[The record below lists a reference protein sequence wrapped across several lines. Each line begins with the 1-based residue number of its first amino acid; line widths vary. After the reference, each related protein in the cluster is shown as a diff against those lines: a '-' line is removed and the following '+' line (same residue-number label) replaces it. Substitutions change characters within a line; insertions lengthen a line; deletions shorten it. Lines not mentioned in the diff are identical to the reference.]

1 MLENNASFEKGEKS
15 LQYANKTI
23 KSTNVNSL
31 YKESEETVPNVPPI
45 TFKNME
51 KSEYGEE

>member
-1 MLENNASFEKGEKS
+1 MLENNARFEKGEKS